1 MAAVVAWGRLVFVG
15 PSGVELAAWVV
26 GGPGR
31 PDLATVDAL
40 ARLQLSARR
49 MGDHVRLSHVSKDL
63 GQLLDLVGLGREVGW
78 EPEGGEQPCVQEGVE
93 PGDPV
98 A

>member
-15 PSGVELAAWVV
+15 PSGVETATWVV
-26 GGPGR
+26 AGEGR
-31 PDLATVDAL
+31 PDLAAVDAL

-49 MGDHVRLSHVSKDL
+49 LGGRVRLRDVSQEL
-63 GQLLDLVGLGREVGW
+63 AELLDLVGLAREVGW
-78 EPEGGEQPCVQEGVE
+78 QPEGGEEARVEEGVE